1 MATPPGPASPGNPIS
16 YNDII
21 AESNF
26 APPAGNNGIYDF
38 ATYIYDDGF
47 INDYTFYPA
56 FYPLPSSPAGGAV
69 TQNASIS
76 MFYDIDSFTGI
87 DINFQSGTPGWV
99 TTIDVT
105 FNDATVLGSGSNSG
119 PNSDS
124 QEQFNGVVYGTQGGS
139 IPHWYQIDLQVNL
152 NAGAPPFTPAV
163 NVDYDTGAGF
173 TAFPGSPTTMAG
185 LLTTGPINN
194 VANGGIVYIR
204 VS

>member
-1 MATPPGPASPGNPIS
+1 MATPPGPASPGNSIS

-21 AESNF
+21 AEVNYV
-26 APPAGNNGIYDF
+26 PAATDSSIYDF

-69 TQNASIS
+69 SENASIS

-99 TTIDVT
+99 STIDVT
-105 FNDATVLGSGSNSG
+105 FSDATVLGSGSNSG
-119 PNSDS
+119 PNADT
-124 QEQFNGVVYGTQGGS
+124 QEQFNGLGYGTQGGS

-152 NAGAPPFTPAV
+152 NAGAPPFSPAV
-163 NVDYDTGAGF
+163 NVDYDTGGGW
-173 TAFPGSPTTMAG
+173 TAFIGSPTFNPG

-194 VANGGIVYIR
+194 VANGGTVYIR